1 MVPFLAETRSFMNM
15 FILNSV
21 MLKADTQIKLLKID
35 LTDKNLYK
43 PGENID
49 IGMGAKLYLSTY
61 KRSPKFI
68 ESFSKSFLGDIRR
81 PLSGLGEHML
91 EKSPLTHSF
100 TRLAGAIS
108 PNIMSIKSN
117 SRSCEAEMAKLLLKL
132 VNQER
137 ISVKEGDEATSSSQ
151 KLLATVEEERCLNC
165 NKSTDRLDT
174 FYAKLFIAC

>member
-1 MVPFLAETRSFMNM
+1 M
-15 FILNSV
+15 
-21 MLKADTQIKLLKID
+21 
-35 LTDKNLYK
+35 DKNLYK

-49 IGMGAKLYLSTY
+49 NLMGAKLYLSTY

-81 PLSGLGEHML
+81 TLSGLVEQML
-91 EKSPLTHSF
+91 EKSLLTHSF

-108 PNIMSIKSN
+108 PNITSIKSN
-117 SRSCEAEMAKLLLKL
+117 SGSCEAKMAKLLLKL

-151 KLLATVEEERCLNC
+151 KLLATVEERFLNF
-165 NKSTDRLDT
+165 NRFTDRLDT